1 MGQRILLQML
11 KTVIV
16 ANRNPAELRAL
27 SAALA
32 SLYEV
37 KIVTD
42 VGRLGA
48 AVSGS
53 VALILDLNVID
64 SGNNSALMESFER
77 MPVPLLLTTTA
88 EDQTRAVTAMR
99 HGVACYLVKGE
110 AYENVVPQLLE
121 EVISRNCA
129 TVATRS
135 EVAEL
140 RKRISELEADARL
153 RRDPGVSAMRP
164 EVFASPERSFNEE
177 LAMRLRSGDLA
188 LPAYPQIAMKL
199 RELLDTDVGISEISR
214 LLSQDAAV
222 SAKLLQVAN
231 SAQYAN
237 VRKVDNIENAVSR
250 IGLAG
255 ACNMAEMLAKRSL
268 YSSRSPAYMPFLD
281 ELWVHSMACAHAC
294 MILGRLVERAP
305 TPKLFSLGLL
315 HDVGKLAMMHAIA
328 QSDVGGKLIES
339 EEGAA
344 MFRTFLR
351 NHHAQFGVA
360 LMRRWRF
367 DEDFLVVAGYH
378 DDLGEAKVMS
388 RQLLIVHLANLLAR
402 SRGYGEPLVNP
413 GDLDM
418 APSKAQ
424 LFPGDADLEAVGE
437 ELDRAVEATRNLL
450 G

>member
-1 MGQRILLQML
+1 ML

-16 ANRNPAELRAL
+16 ANRNPGESRAL

-32 SLYEV
+32 PLYEV
-37 KIVTD
+37 KIVVD
-42 VGRLGA
+42 AAMLSV

-53 VALILDLNVID
+53 VALILDLNIID
-64 SGNNSALMESFER
+64 GDKTGALLETFRR
-77 MPVPLLLTTTA
+77 MPVPLLVTTTV
-88 EDQTRAVTAMR
+88 EDQARAVTAMCK
-99 HGVACYLVKGE
+99 GAACYLVKVK
-110 AYENVVPQLLE
+110 AYEDIVPQALE

-129 TVATRS
+129 SVALRS

-140 RKRISELEADARL
+140 RKRIGELEKDAKAG
-153 RRDPGVSAMRP
+153 RDHAVGAARPVVPVSP
-164 EVFASPERSFNEE
+164 KRSFNEE
-177 LAMRLRSGDLA
+177 LAVRLRSGDLA

-237 VRKVDNIENAVSR
+237 VRKVDTIENAVSR

-305 TPKLFSLGLL
+305 TTKLFSLGLL
-315 HDVGKLAMMHAIA
+315 HDVGKLAMLHAIA
-328 QSDVGGKLIES
+328 QSDVGGKLIEG

-344 MFRTFLR
+344 LFRMFLR
-351 NHHAQFGVA
+351 THHAQFGVA

-378 DDLGEAKVMS
+378 DDLGSAKTMS

-402 SRGYGEPLVNP
+402 SRGYGEALATP
-413 GDLDM
+413 GDLD
-418 APSKAQ
+418 AAASKAQ
-424 LFPGDADLEAVGE
+424 LFPGDADLDSAGE
-437 ELDRAVEATRNLL
+437 ELDKAVEATRNLL

>member
-1 MGQRILLQML
+1 MS
-11 KTVIV
+11 KTVVI
-16 ANRNPAELRAL
+16 ANRNPGETHAL

-32 SLYEV
+32 PLYEV
-37 KIVTD
+37 KIVAD
-42 VGRLGA
+42 AGKIGA
-48 AVSGS
+48 AVHGA
-53 VALILDLNVID
+53 VALILDLNVIHE
-64 SGNNSALMESFER
+64 GNDGALMEAFGR
-77 MPVPLLLTTTA
+77 MPVPLLVTTTA
-88 EDQTRAVTAMR
+88 EDQARAVTAMR
-99 HGVACYLVKGE
+99 HGAACYLVKGE
-110 AYENVVPQLLE
+110 SYENMVPQALE
-121 EVISRNCA
+121 EVISRNHA
-129 TVATRS
+129 SAAART

-140 RKRISELEADARL
+140 RKRIGELEAGIRAG
-153 RRDPGVSAMRP
+153 RDHAGGVVRP
-164 EVFASPERSFNEE
+164 AEPAPSKRSFNEE
-177 LAMRLRSGDLA
+177 LATRLRNGDLA

-237 VRKVDNIENAVSR
+237 ARKVDTIENAVSR
-250 IGLAG
+250 IGLTG

-268 YSSRSPAYMPFLD
+268 YNSRSPAYMPFLD

-315 HDVGKLAMMHAIA
+315 HDVGKLAMLHAIA
-328 QSDVGGKLIES
+328 QSDVNGRLIEG

-344 MFRTFLR
+344 MFRQFLR
-351 NHHAQFGVA
+351 THHAQFGVA

-378 DDLGEAKVMS
+378 DDLDGAKAAS

-402 SRGYGEPLVNP
+402 SRGYGEPLENP
-413 GDLDM
+413 GDIDA

-424 LFPGDADLEAVGE
+424 LFPVDADLDSVGD
-437 ELDRAVEATRNLL
+437 ELDKAVEATRNLF

>member
-1 MGQRILLQML
+1 ML

-16 ANRNPAELRAL
+16 ANRNPGESRAL

-32 SLYEV
+32 PLYEV
-37 KIVTD
+37 KIVAD
-42 VGRLGA
+42 AGKLGA

-64 SGNNSALMESFER
+64 EGNASALMETFGR
-77 MPVPLLLTTTA
+77 MPVPLLVTTTA
-88 EDQTRAVTAMR
+88 EDQARAVTAMR
-99 HGVACYLVKGE
+99 HGAACYLVKG
-110 AYENVVPQLLE
+110 ATYENMVPQALE
-121 EVISRNCA
+121 EVISRNRVS
-129 TVATRS
+129 VAART

-140 RKRISELEADARL
+140 RKRIGELEADAKAE
-153 RRDPGVSAMRP
+153 RDHAGGAARPVVPVSP
-164 EVFASPERSFNEE
+164 KRSFNEE
-177 LAMRLRSGDLA
+177 LATRLRSGDLA

-237 VRKVDNIENAVSR
+237 ARKVDTIENAVSR
-250 IGLAG
+250 IGLTG

-305 TPKLFSLGLL
+305 TPKLFSVGLL
-315 HDVGKLAMMHAIA
+315 HDVGKLAMLHAIA
-328 QSDVGGKLIES
+328 QSDVSGKLIEG
-339 EEGAA
+339 EEGVA
-344 MFRTFLR
+344 MFRMFLR

-367 DEDFLVVAGYH
+367 DEDFLVAAGYH
-378 DDLGEAKVMS
+378 DDLGSAKAMS

-402 SRGYGEPLVNP
+402 SRGYGEPLANP
-413 GDLDM
+413 GDLDA

-424 LFPGDADLEAVGE
+424 LFPVDADLDSVGE
-437 ELDRAVEATRNLL
+437 ELDKAVEATRNLL